1 MFPKFMTP
9 PNNNGYRIVI
19 AGALV
24 IADALVIA
32 GLTRNPVVVQHW
44 IPDQVRDDKLRFRD
58 DSVFLCADHDLW
70 KVQQLPEPARAG
82 GR

>member
-1 MFPKFMTP
+1 MFPKSRTP

-24 IADALVIA
+24 IA
-32 GLTRNPVVVQHW
+32 GLTRNPVVVQYW

-58 DSVFLCADHDLW
+58 DKLRVRDDKLRVRDDSY
-70 KVQQLPEPARAG
+70 
-82 GR
+82 